1 MGSPWAADF
10 SYPYLR
16 RLLTAAAERFEVRP
30 LAEALE
36 PVRERPVLVLRHDVD
51 VSLHAAVRV
60 AELEAELGVR
70 ASYLAM
76 LDWPL
81 YEAEGT
87 AGRAA
92 LHRLRELG
100 HDLGLHVDPRG
111 LPEEELPSLRDR
123 LGAAAGAPV
132 RSLSFHRPP
141 PGRLRGP
148 ERIAGMVNAYGA
160 PLMRTYLSDSK
171 GRFAAGDP
179 LRVLSAVPGPLVQV
193 LIHPVWWGERHAHPR
208 QRLRALAG
216 ELDPKALAAAVPA
229 VPFR

>member
-16 RLLTAAAERFEVRP
+16 RLLTGAAARFEVRA

-36 PVRERPVLVLRHDVD
+36 PAGARPVLVVRHDVD
-51 VSLHAAVRV
+51 VSLQAALRV
-60 AELEAELGVR
+60 AELEAELGLR

-81 YEAEGT
+81 YDVEAGG
-87 AGRAA
+87 GRAV
-92 LHRLRELG
+92 LRRLRDLG
-100 HDLGLHVDPRG
+100 HDVGLHVDPRG
-111 LPEEELPSLRDR
+111 VAEEELPSLRDR

-148 ERIAGMVNAYGA
+148 DRIAGMVNAYGA
-160 PLMRTYLSDSK
+160 ALMRAYLSDSK

-179 LRVLSAVPGPLVQV
+179 MRTLRAAPGPLVQV
-193 LIHPVWWGERHAHPR
+193 LIHPVWWGERHANPR
-208 QRLRALAG
+208 QRLRALAA
-216 ELDPKALAAAVPA
+216 ELDPGALAAAVPA